1 MPSDDD
7 RTGAGWP
14 AVAARRAAQEERH
27 TAERT
32 AAALAET
39 KAAAAEGIDPVLVAA
54 TLRTLLAV
62 LDADRAP
69 GPVALTAAGT
79 RP

>member
-1 MPSDDD
+1 M
-7 RTGAGWP
+7 
-14 AVAARRAAQEERH
+14 
-27 TAERT
+27 
-32 AAALAET
+32 AALAET